1 MGTGPIGL
9 RRDRSTCPLG
19 IGDLRV
25 GSAIIRYS
33 HKPATATRRRLHPV
47 LIQQRDEATA
57 FADDATGRG
66 WDSETERHLKLI
78 NRIND
83 LITAA
88 DARGQAM

>member
-1 MGTGPIGL
+1 VLTQQ
-9 RRDRSTCPLG
+9 RED
-19 IGDLRV
+19 
-25 GSAIIRYS
+25 
-33 HKPATATRRRLHPV
+33 ATALAE
-47 LIQQRDEATA
+47 DATA
-57 FADDATGRG
+57 RG